1 MPSLSNLRN
10 LAPLALMCL
19 ALPGI
24 AAPAGSPE
32 DRCADLYALSDMDSA
47 VEAGVLVPASGAT
60 PTHCRVRGTIDATIR
75 FEVRMPVEGWT
86 GRFMFHAPGGLA
98 GVIGDASSLLDDGF
112 AMATT
117 DTGHDAA
124 NDAAFYRDDH
134 AKLNFAFRANH
145 LTTVMA
151 KRIVKAFYG
160 EPVQYAYL
168 WGCSNGGRAALVE
181 ALRYPDDYDG
191 IIAGAP
197 AIDYAHLL
205 AWAFE
210 TSRHQARGPLDAE
223 SVALLDANTTRACD
237 LLDGVADGVVGNPR
251 QCPLELLELDA
262 LACQDGPAPD
272 CLTAG
277 QIETARYIYTGIT
290 DESGAVVVPGVY
302 PGGELG
308 GDFELWVTGPVPFL
322 EEGTASDV
330 TVDVIEAVM
339 HREPGFE
346 VDSFDPVEDLP
357 RLTETLYSVEVPRP
371 DFSAFQESGGKL
383 IIYNG
388 WHDQPCRARVLE
400 SFLADAADLN
410 GADALDEY
418 LRTYMIPGMVHCAGG
433 PGAWAADF
441 IQAIVDWVEDDVAP
455 DRIVAEHPGYFTFM
469 ESQTAIAGREVNWS
483 EAILEAGEE
492 MQDRKR
498 FSRPLCPYPQYAKYT
513 GSGDADDAANYACVE
528 N

>member
-1 MPSLSNLRN
+1 MRLPAL
-10 LAPLALMCL
+10 LASVCL

-24 AAPAGSPE
+24 AIAADTPAG
-32 DRCADLYALSDMDSA
+32 RCADLYRLSDMDNA
-47 VEAGVLVPASGAT
+47 VEAGVLVSASDAAPA
-60 PTHCRVRGTIDATIR
+60 HCRVRGTIDATIR

-98 GVIGDASSLLDDGF
+98 GVIGDTSSLLGDGF

-117 DTGHDAA
+117 DTGHEAA
-124 NDAAFYRDDH
+124 NEPTFYRDDH

-145 LTTVMA
+145 LTTVLA
-151 KRIVKAFYG
+151 KRIVAAFYG
-160 EPVQYAYL
+160 QPVQYAYL

-197 AIDYAHLL
+197 AIEYSQLL

-210 TSRHQARGPLDAE
+210 TSRHQARGPLGAE
-223 SVALLDANTTRACD
+223 SVALLDANTRRACD
-237 LLDGVADGVVGNPR
+237 LLDGVADGVVGDPR
-251 QCPLELLELDA
+251 TCTVEMLELDV
-262 LACQDGPAPD
+262 LACEDSPASD
-272 CLTAG
+272 CLTTG

-308 GDFELWVTGPVPFL
+308 GDFDLWVTGPVPFL
-322 EEGTASDV
+322 EGTASDV

-339 HREPGFE
+339 HREPDF
-346 VDSFDPVEDLP
+346 DIASFDPVRNLP
-357 RLTETLYSVEVPRP
+357 RLREVMYSVEVPMP

-388 WHDQPCRARVLE
+388 WHDQPCRAKTLE
-400 SFLADAADLN
+400 LYLADAEELN
-410 GADALDEY
+410 GADALDEF

-441 IQAIVDWVEDDVAP
+441 VQPIVDWVEDDVAP
-455 DRIVAEHPGYFTFM
+455 DRIIAEHPGDFTFM
-469 ESQTAIAGREVNWS
+469 DAQTAIAGRTVNWS
-483 EAILEAGEE
+483 GAILEAGKAQE
-492 MQDRKR
+492 DARR
-498 FSRPLCPYPQYAKYT
+498 FSRPLCPYPQYARYT
-513 GSGDADDAANYACVE
+513 GSGDTDDAANYACVE
-528 N
+528 D